1 MKKSAVCLLAVSA
14 LLVACGGGS
23 NSSTPAASSIT
34 PSSSSS
40 VASSSS
46 LSSSSSSSSSSL
58 SSSASSL
65 ATSAASAGGF
75 AKGADVG
82 WLTEMEASG
91 KKFYNKAGVQKDLL
105 DILKEQGMDSIRLRV
120 WVNPADGTYHNMTD
134 VLAKAKRAKTAGMR
148 LMIDFHYSDT
158 WADPG
163 KQGKPAQWSAY
174 NITQLVTAVADH
186 TRNSLIMLRDAGIT
200 PEWVQVGNETNN
212 GMLWEEGRASVNMGN
227 FARLVTGG
235 YDAVKEIF
243 PQTKVIVHISNCH
256 DNSLFRW
263 IFDGLKNNGGKFDVI
278 GASSY
283 PTTNTGSTWQAT
295 NTACATNLNDMVARY
310 KVPVIIAEVGVPWD
324 HASAKTIVADLI
336 AKARA
341 VNGGQGLGIFYWEP
355 EAYGGWKGYTL
366 GAFDNAG
373 KPAAAMDAFLE

>member
-1 MKKSAVCLLAVSA
+1 MKKSTVCLLVVSA
-14 LLVACGGGS
+14 FLVACGGGG
-23 NSSTPAASSIT
+23 SSSSAPATSSIA

-46 LSSSSSSSSSSL
+46 SN
-58 SSSASSL
+58 SSASSL
-65 ATSAASAGGF
+65 VSSSVSTGSF

-82 WLTEMEASG
+82 WLTEMEAAG

-134 VLAKAKRAKTAGMR
+134 VLAKAKRAKAAGMR
-148 LMIDFHYSDT
+148 VMIDFHYSDT

-163 KQGKPAQWSAY
+163 KQAKPAQWSAY
-174 NITQLVTAVADH
+174 TIDQLVTAVADH
-186 TRNSLIMLRDAGIT
+186 TRSSLILLRDAGVA

-212 GMLWEEGRASVNMGN
+212 GMLWEEGRASANMNN
-227 FARLVTGG
+227 FARLVTSG

-295 NTACATNLNDMVARY
+295 NAACATNLNDMVARY

-336 AKARA
+336 TKTRA
-341 VNGGQGLGIFYWEP
+341 VNGAQGLGIFYWEP
-355 EAYGGWKGYTL
+355 EAYGGWKGYSL
-366 GAFDNAG
+366 GAFDNTG